1 VSGLENLFSRTITLV
16 LILHPIAC
24 VLTFIALIISISNI
38 WRRKKLSGRLP
49 YLISLGAILLAAFI
63 TTIAFLVDVTFV
75 AVIRKKLSNDTDGDL
90 SLNYGNAVWMTVAAA
105 LTLWFA
111 TAAACTD
118 VFACGWRHRKVASA

>member
-16 LILHPIAC
+16 LILHPIGTSHASTSPSPFTYLYYLAC

-90 SLNYGNAVWMTVAAA
+90 SLNYGNAVRR
-105 LTLWFA
+105 F
-111 TAAACTD
+111 
-118 VFACGWRHRKVASA
+118 SN